1 QANKDN
7 TEMRGCASALFD
19 GQTITR
25 STRQGKT
32 FIEGKTLSI
41 YVGSTGSKWSSI
53 LLHLHENLTSDGFH
67 PRFLV
72 YALEPAA
79 TIDG

>member
-41 YVGSTGSKWSSI
+41 CVGSTGSKWSSI

-67 PRFLV
+67 PRFLF